1 MSYKKKS
8 TGFDGLLDLQPSV
21 FEDDRGFFFES
32 FNLKEF
38 ESVVGEEVNFVQDN
52 HSMSLEGVIRGL
64 HLQLKNPQAKLVRV
78 ISGLIYDVVVD
89 LRPTKPTFKQWFGI
103 EISSSKKNM
112 LWIPKGF
119 AHGFQVRSKYA
130 EVIYKTD
137 QYWDKEDDHTLA
149 YDDPYLNIDWNYE
162 KSILSTKDSN
172 GSSLDEI
179 VQKLELL

>member
-1 MSYKKKS
+1 
-8 TGFDGLLDLQPSV
+8 
-21 FEDDRGFFFES
+21 
-32 FNLKEF
+32 
-38 ESVVGEEVNFVQDN
+38 
-52 HSMSLEGVIRGL
+52 
-64 HLQLKNPQAKLVRV
+64 
-78 ISGLIYDVVVD
+78 
-89 LRPTKPTFKQWFGI
+89 
-103 EISSSKKNM
+103 M

-149 YDDPYLNIDWNYE
+149 YDDPHLNINWDYK